1 MDIRILGASCARCRQ
16 LLANVERA
24 VRELG
29 IAAAVTKVDDID
41 EIIKYGVLTIP
52 ALVVDGKVLSAGR
65 VLSPEGVKRLL
76 A

>member
-1 MDIRILGASCARCRQ
+1 MDICILGASCARCRQ

-65 VLSPEGVKRLL
+65 VLSAEGVKRLL

>member
-65 VLSPEGVKRLL
+65 VLSAEGVKRLL